1 MQESSDRPVRPKAT
15 RRLLNRRGVV
25 LLISTN
31 PLALPELLRLGR
43 ASRLRCRPYY
53 LKLNLLSDV
62 DEIRVPRATVLVVD
76 SFSTG
81 PLTEKVIAS
90 IRTQHPR
97 ACVIVLVSELGDAQG
112 FALLQL
118 GVKGI
123 LTQRDMSESLGQAIQ
138 FVAEGG
144 VRMPRGLMAR
154 FLDSSSGLGPSTKI
168 VGRRLSHRERQVL
181 EGVVKSESNKEIASH
196 LHISESTVKFHLAR
210 IFRKFGV
217 RRRAELI
224 VQAGQES
231 AAAVLH

>member
-1 MQESSDRPVRPKAT
+1 MQESSDRPDRSKAT
-15 RRLLNRRGVV
+15 RRPGGRRGVV

-31 PLALPELLRLGR
+31 PLALPELQRL
-43 ASRLRCRPYY
+43 AKSTKLRCRPYY

-62 DEIRVPRATVLVVD
+62 EQIRVPRGTVLVLD
-76 SFSTG
+76 SYSTG
-81 PLTEKVIAS
+81 PLTEKVVAS
-90 IRTQHPR
+90 IRTHHPR
-97 ACVIVLVSELGDAQG
+97 ACVIVLVHELGDSQG

-123 LTQRDMSESLGQAIQ
+123 LTHRDINESLGQAIQ

-154 FLDSSSGLGPSTKI
+154 FLDSSSGLGPSARI
-168 VGRRLSHRERQVL
+168 VGRRLSQRERQVL

-231 AAAVLH
+231 ASAVLH